1 MTQIPTLPYLVL
13 IGPSTTIL
21 LNMKKR
27 QMIFDKETLHVIEP
41 LDPYEG
47 DKYNEP
53 VNEDA

>member
-13 IGPSTTIL
+13 IGPLTTIL

-27 QMIFDKETLHVIEP
+27 QMIFDKETLHVIAP